1 MARLGSTHPGS
12 PRKLAHA
19 CAAEHELMADCRQ
32 RIEWQPDREGSSLI
46 AAVKRPWLKSQ
57 HPHRCYGMHGL
68 PMGGGVPSV
77 ANTQRAPLPTPA
89 PIRRV
94 AHQYCGQDY
103 TYRRSVAT
111 ISSDQTAGLT
121 SSGPRLVQ
129 VTVVRT
135 DKVLHGRP
143 P

>member
-1 MARLGSTHPGS
+1 MS
-12 PRKLAHA
+12 
-19 CAAEHELMADCRQ
+19 DCRQ
-32 RIEWQPDREGSSLI
+32 CIEWLPGREGSSLI
-46 AAVKRPWLKSQ
+46 AAVKRPRLKSQ
-57 HPHRCYGMHGL
+57 HPRMSYGVHGL
-68 PMGGGVPSV
+68 SMGGGAPSV
-77 ANTQRAPLPTPA
+77 ASTQQAVLPTPA

-94 AHQYCGQDY
+94 AHQYRGQDY

-129 VTVVRT
+129 VIVVRT
-135 DKVLHGRP
+135 DKVVHGHP

>member
-1 MARLGSTHPGS
+1 MS
-12 PRKLAHA
+12 
-19 CAAEHELMADCRQ
+19 DCRQ
-32 RIEWQPDREGSSLI
+32 RITWLPDQEGSSLLV
-46 AAVKRPWLKSQ
+46 AVKWPRLKSQ
-57 HPHRCYGMHGL
+57 HPHMSYGMHGL
-68 PMGGGVPSV
+68 SLGGGVPSV

-94 AHQYCGQDY
+94 AHQYRGQDY

-111 ISSDQTAGLT
+111 ISSEQAARLT

-129 VTVVRT
+129 VIVVRT